1 MEHGAPPASSK
12 HATLPLFKTLLYSY
26 SIQYYTR
33 TVSYRTR
40 DLRCTLPVLYERVIY
55 IWRV

>member
-12 HATLPLFKTLLYSY
+12 HATLLLFKTLLYSY
-26 SIQYYTR
+26 SILYSYDIVPYPRLTLYL
-33 TVSYRTR
+33 TV
-40 DLRCTLPVLYERVIY
+40 PVLYERVIY